1 MRNRFPDSPWRSVAY
16 STGILLLASIVP
28 SPLRR
33 HAEWKYVGP
42 DKFLHL
48 VGHAGYAVAL
58 AEAFGANRC
67 PDREAALLAVG
78 ISTLLSLVTGGL
90 QKLVPGRSFEPA
102 DVVAGLIG
110 SVLAALGWYALAG
123 SRT

>member
-1 MRNRFPDSPWRSVAY
+1 MRSRFPDSPWTSVAY
-16 STGILLLASIVP
+16 STAILLLASIVP

-33 HAEWKYVGP
+33 HPEWKHVGP

-58 AEAFGANRC
+58 AEAFGATRFS
-67 PDREAALLAVG
+67 DREAALFAVG
-78 ISTLLSLVTGGL
+78 ISTLLSLVTGRL
-90 QKLVPGRSFEPA
+90 QRFVPGRSFEPA

-110 SVLAALGWYALAG
+110 SVLAALGWYALAD

>member
-1 MRNRFPDSPWRSVAY
+1 
-16 STGILLLASIVP
+16 
-28 SPLRR
+28 
-33 HAEWKYVGP
+33 VGP

-58 AEAFGANRC
+58 AEAFEATRC

-78 ISTLLSLVTGGL
+78 VSTLLSLVTGGL
-90 QKLVPGRSFEPA
+90 QKRVPGRSCEPA

-110 SVLAALGWYALAG
+110 SVLAALGWYALAD